1 MWKLFLR
8 TRNGERLDGEGDG
21 GEKTSTNLHFP
32 IRDNPMKS
40 KWNINVCRV
49 SLYSQCK
56 RKIRQQPGRNTQ
68 TRAHTA
74 KNKKGIH
81 RHQPRSVEFR
91 VRMPE
96 RMRVTFEIGVVV
108 GAARACGGGSFRCS
122 APWSRKWQT
131 SSNKWNY
138 RTFYVSK
145 NEPEGTGG
153 KKPKRIK
160 LVRGR
165 DARCSGEFL
174 YNCQRLGTRTGRKSR
189 WHYTFIRRRG
199 FTPATITSLVAPT
212 EAITFDRSPGKFII
226 YRFFEVSRSPTGDPL
241 RSPPRFHFRSHQA
254 YWMADIRTCRC
265 GWFYIYTIYFH
276 LLNIAERI
284 W

>member
-1 MWKLFLR
+1 
-8 TRNGERLDGEGDG
+8 
-21 GEKTSTNLHFP
+21 
-32 IRDNPMKS
+32 
-40 KWNINVCRV
+40 V

-81 RHQPRSVEFR
+81 RHQPRSVECR
-91 VRMPE
+91 SGCGSRSRLE
-96 RMRVTFEIGVVV
+96 LLWGRRGRAGVALFDVLLLDL
-108 GAARACGGGSFRCS
+108 GSGRHRPTSETTAHFMF
-122 APWSRKWQT
+122 PKMSR
-131 SSNKWNY
+131 
-138 RTFYVSK
+138 R
-145 NEPEGTGG
+145 GRG

-212 EAITFDRSPGKFII
+212 EAITFERSPGKFII

-254 YWMADIRTCRC
+254 Y
-265 GWFYIYTIYFH
+265 
-276 LLNIAERI
+276 
-284 W
+284 